1 MEQQLLRTQPKSE
14 PATDAQLSPVSII
27 TKMQETAQTVMSFAK
42 NGNGKTRPSKPLK
55 FRFHKD
61 GSISVRCEG
70 HWHHDQELS
79 PALYLSAPAAVR
91 RRIVK
96 QEFETGR
103 PLVSGS
109 PVLLERRDT

>member
-1 MEQQLLRTQPKSE
+1 MEQQPLRTQPKSE

-27 TKMQETAQTVMSFAK
+27 TKMQETAQTVLPFAK
-42 NGNGKTRPSKPLK
+42 NGNGKTPKPVR

-61 GSISVRCEG
+61 GSISVRVDG
-70 HWHHDQELS
+70 HWQYDRELS